1 MSWYARKRPA
11 PVTFLTTLLISI
23 SGLYGFDVRG
33 FDALPRL
40 QIHYWSEAL
49 RVLRREIGA
58 DVVVTR
64 VPPYECPLFLNPVN
78 IHLPYSQKGLA
89 PWLNALEDSTKA

>member
-1 MSWYARKRPA
+1 MVRMRPSHILFL
-11 PVTFLTTLLISI
+11 FLTTLLI

-33 FDALPRL
+33 FDALPSL
-40 QIHYWSEAL
+40 QIHYWSEVL

-64 VPPYECPLFLNPVN
+64 VPPYEYPSLKILAASLILIP
-78 IHLPYSQKGLA
+78 KGLA
-89 PWLNALEDSTKA
+89 PWLSAPEDSTNI